1 MPRKVPDITISKG
14 YPNFGVYDIGK
25 TVSFRINAYIDT
37 KEEQEL
43 TKIFP
48 LLVEMGVRTLGNTY
62 RGASLFVLED
72 AVQHIAEDMLMLIAK
87 EPMRFVCKNFYY
99 YYRRA
104 VLGRTAQMLK
114 DFYKSYEQLVSIDEC
129 DDEDEEGDFNYFEY
143 PFKVEFSPIGALIKK
158 DEYKFLVKRIYSKLG
173 SSPRFFKRPDYL
185 LWPMIVSI
193 IYEEHE
199 FFDSLSFRDRAAL
212 RALRCVISDKNYLY
226 A

>member
-1 MPRKVPDITISKG
+1 MPNIGISKG

-25 TVSFRINAYIDT
+25 TVSSRINAYINTRD
-37 KEEQEL
+37 EREL
-43 TKIFP
+43 SKIFP

-72 AVQHIAEDMLMLIAK
+72 AVQHIAEDMLMVIAK
-87 EPMRFVCKNFYY
+87 EPKRFVCSNFYY

-114 DFYKSYEQLVSIDEC
+114 DFYKSYEQIVSIDEC
-129 DDEDEEGDFNYFEY
+129 DDSEGDLSYFEY

-158 DEYKFLVKRIYSKLG
+158 DEYKSLVKRIYSKLR
-173 SSPRFFKRPDYL
+173 SCPRLCKCANYL
-185 LWPMIVSI
+185 LWPMIISI
-193 IYEEHE
+193 VYEEHQ
-199 FFDSLSFRDRAAL
+199 FFDSLSFRDRVAL
-212 RALRCVISDKNYLY
+212 RALRCVISEKSYLY